1 LTFGL
6 NFAIPLFVD
15 IFVKTYIIMTNKEKY
30 EMWRNIA
37 ASMVEEKKAFLDS
50 NVQKMFNDDQTVKT
64 NDVKSRKLKSLRL
77 QASYLTITSK
87 LMIKIID
94 F

>member
-1 LTFGL
+1 
-6 NFAIPLFVD
+6 
-15 IFVKTYIIMTNKEKY
+15 MTNKEKY

-50 NVQKMFNDDQTVKT
+50 SVQKMFNDDQTVKT

-77 QASYLTITSK
+77 QAS
-87 LMIKIID
+87 
-94 F
+94 

>member
-1 LTFGL
+1 
-6 NFAIPLFVD
+6 
-15 IFVKTYIIMTNKEKY
+15 MTNKEKY

-37 ASMVEEKKAFLDS
+37 TSMVEEKKAFLDS

-77 QASYLTITSK
+77 QAS
-87 LMIKIID
+87 
-94 F
+94 